1 MHNKQN
7 ARKNKQE
14 GKTHAKS
21 LAWHFKICGGM
32 EMKDQGNK
40 KGKERWGVPT
50 FPTSSGSTFPTI
62 FLFFRGPHFLQFY
75 RLRVPH
81 FLQYFRIRV
90 PHFLQ
95 YLIA

>member
-1 MHNKQN
+1 MFLIFIVFPNIPMHNKQN

-40 KGKERWGVPT
+40 KGTK
-50 FPTSSGSTFPTI
+50 
-62 FLFFRGPHFLQFY
+62 
-75 RLRVPH
+75 
-81 FLQYFRIRV
+81 
-90 PHFLQ
+90 
-95 YLIA
+95 

>member
-1 MHNKQN
+1 MILEQNCDPLLGLNNTMFLIFIVFPNIPMHNKQN

-21 LAWHFKICGGM
+21 LAWHFKICRGM

-62 FLFFRGPHFLQFY
+62 FNSLT
-75 RLRVPH
+75 
-81 FLQYFRIRV
+81 
-90 PHFLQ
+90 
-95 YLIA
+95 

>member
-14 GKTHAKS
+14 GKTRAKS

-40 KGKERWGVPT
+40 KERKG
-50 FPTSSGSTFPTI
+50 G
-62 FLFFRGPHFLQFY
+62 GYPHFLLLQG
-75 RLRVPH
+75 PH